1 MCILRHRIQF
11 PMIGKNVVMDV
22 RLVHLVQ
29 LPAVCR
35 YRRTVLLRQKCGGE
49 NDACEKTE
57 TQGVFDKSSDHV
69 PSRLS
74 YSLLYHVAG
83 YCIIFDA
90 HQLKNF

>member
-1 MCILRHRIQF
+1 
-11 PMIGKNVVMDV
+11 MIGKSVVMDV

-57 TQGVFDKSSDHV
+57 TQEVFDKSSDHV
-69 PSRLS
+69 PSRLAYLFS
-74 YSLLYHVAG
+74 TMYPAIALYLT
-83 YCIIFDA
+83 CT
-90 HQLKNF
+90 N

>member
-1 MCILRHRIQF
+1 MCVLCILCSC
-11 PMIGKNVVMDV
+11 
-22 RLVHLVQ
+22 Q
-29 LPAVCR
+29 LSVAIAV
-35 YRRTVLLRQKCGGE
+35 LQKCGEE

-57 TQGVFDKSSDHV
+57 TQGVFDKNSDHV

-83 YCIIFDA
+83 YCIIFDV